1 MKSSTTKTA
10 KPTKEEQKKRQEEEK
25 KRLEDEKRKQD
36 EEKKKIEEEK
46 KRKDEADKLK
56 KRLQETKQTPT
67 KDPVITIN
75 PKAEISM
82 SEEEVDKEYT
92 IVLKAFGANDNVIK
106 EELAKPLI
114 HKFNNFK
121 NAKRQFDQ
129 MKKNEQGESA
139 KTILDL
145 YNKDKK
151 DVSALRNLYVRLKS
165 APLTWIEDFLKA
177 DGIRSLSEMLSATN
191 FYGTKTK
198 NDAQLQETGVEC
210 FRAILNTDIGMN
222 AFLQKERDAIK
233 TLCLLLDTEHIRTRT
248 EILFLLAIICNFNE
262 VGFKLVLE
270 ALNHYKLVKREEQ
283 RFNDLIKFF
292 GDKKVKDA
300 QMKGH
305 ILMLINSLLNSDE
318 DEADVTSIL
327 LHKEFKALG
336 LPELVEELKVEMKSM
351 DAEDNEFLEVQI
363 NVYEEELKAFQTIG
377 DMLPKESL
385 KDPAVILNYLN
396 LQLSGTEHYGHFLN
410 ILIQLLLYSN
420 LGATSKDLQSKQKEG
435 WALLE
440 RIVRKALAKNDGRV
454 DNIDPVVQKYEDT
467 VKQLTAQIVD
477 LELMMKVNKEL
488 EEYKKTVEQDQ
499 QLLQLEWA
507 NSIEALKVKH
517 KKEILELQLQL
528 DKASSNKVGG
538 GVDSAEVEKLKKQIS
553 KLELEIKQKDVEIL
567 SLKTADPGSL
577 TSGSGMSS
585 RLPPPP
591 PPASLEGNS
600 GDMLPPPPPPMG
612 GGGDFLPPP
621 PPPGMGPPPPPPPGM
636 GPPPP
641 PGMGPPP
648 PPGMG
653 PPPPPG
659 MGPPPPMMGMK
670 KGQNAGMSWLPD
682 VPTKAPSVVTK
693 QFHFQQ
699 IEKNQMQKT
708 IFVVGGITKMSN
720 EIINKLDLSTLE
732 SMFQQ
737 KETKPLAS
745 AGGGGSGQ
753 QDREPEKKVVSLID
767 SKRAYNISL
776 QLGSLRGIDYEG
788 MRKAIIEMDE
798 TKVTDENI
806 GTFKQIVPTNEE
818 IQMVREYSGEDELA
832 EPEKFFKVLI
842 GIPNIPERLQ
852 AWEVQKKFMNLVGGI
867 RPTLDNVINA
877 CGKLKNSEK
886 MIKFLGIVL
895 TIGNFLNAKN
905 PKKLIYGFK
914 IKSLLKLNETK
925 ALDNRTTLLQY
936 IVEFIA
942 NSKDYS
948 DLIDI
953 PIELAPV
960 TAATKFSIGT
970 NEEDIKQMKEG
981 IKLIEHHVKV
991 TEGKDK
997 VEGDRFPEI
1006 MKDFLEKA
1014 NVAITMIDEKM
1025 AEVYKSLKEVAS
1037 LYSHDEKEMLKEPDK
1052 FFQDVDQFL
1061 DLFKAA
1067 IKKNQDAKK
1076 AEDKKKKQ
1084 DEERKKKEAKAEHL
1098 EKKKEEDGRGLVNEK
1113 GNALKDGTGFK
1124 KNRKKTLA
1132 REEQGN
1138 F

>member
-1 MKSSTTKTA
+1 
-10 KPTKEEQKKRQEEEK
+10 
-25 KRLEDEKRKQD
+25 
-36 EEKKKIEEEK
+36 
-46 KRKDEADKLK
+46 
-56 KRLQETKQTPT
+56 
-67 KDPVITIN
+67 
-75 PKAEISM
+75 
-82 SEEEVDKEYT
+82 
-92 IVLKAFGANDNVIK
+92 
-106 EELAKPLI
+106 
-114 HKFNNFK
+114 
-121 NAKRQFDQ
+121 
-129 MKKNEQGESA
+129 
-139 KTILDL
+139 
-145 YNKDKK
+145 
-151 DVSALRNLYVRLKS
+151 
-165 APLTWIEDFLKA
+165 
-177 DGIRSLSEMLSATN
+177 
-191 FYGTKTK
+191 
-198 NDAQLQETGVEC
+198 
-210 FRAILNTDIGMN
+210 
-222 AFLQKERDAIK
+222 
-233 TLCLLLDTEHIRTRT
+233 
-248 EILFLLAIICNFNE
+248 
-262 VGFKLVLE
+262 
-270 ALNHYKLVKREEQ
+270 
-283 RFNDLIKFF
+283 
-292 GDKKVKDA
+292 
-300 QMKGH
+300 
-305 ILMLINSLLNSDE
+305 
-318 DEADVTSIL
+318 
-327 LHKEFKALG
+327 
-336 LPELVEELKVEMKSM
+336 
-351 DAEDNEFLEVQI
+351 
-363 NVYEEELKAFQTIG
+363 
-377 DMLPKESL
+377 
-385 KDPAVILNYLN
+385 
-396 LQLSGTEHYGHFLN
+396 
-410 ILIQLLLYSN
+410 
-420 LGATSKDLQSKQKEG
+420 
-435 WALLE
+435 
-440 RIVRKALAKNDGRV
+440 
-454 DNIDPVVQKYEDT
+454 
-467 VKQLTAQIVD
+467 
-477 LELMMKVNKEL
+477 
-488 EEYKKTVEQDQ
+488 
-499 QLLQLEWA
+499 
-507 NSIEALKVKH
+507 
-517 KKEILELQLQL
+517 
-528 DKASSNKVGG
+528 
-538 GVDSAEVEKLKKQIS
+538 
-553 KLELEIKQKDVEIL
+553 
-567 SLKTADPGSL
+567 
-577 TSGSGMSS
+577 
-585 RLPPPP
+585 
-591 PPASLEGNS
+591 
-600 GDMLPPPPPPMG
+600 
-612 GGGDFLPPP
+612 
-621 PPPGMGPPPPPPPGM
+621 
-636 GPPPP
+636 
-641 PGMGPPP
+641 
-648 PPGMG
+648 
-653 PPPPPG
+653 
-659 MGPPPPMMGMK
+659 
-670 KGQNAGMSWLPD
+670 
-682 VPTKAPSVVTK
+682 
-693 QFHFQQ
+693 
-699 IEKNQMQKT
+699 
-708 IFVVGGITKMSN
+708 MSN

>member
-1 MKSSTTKTA
+1 
-10 KPTKEEQKKRQEEEK
+10 
-25 KRLEDEKRKQD
+25 
-36 EEKKKIEEEK
+36 
-46 KRKDEADKLK
+46 
-56 KRLQETKQTPT
+56 
-67 KDPVITIN
+67 
-75 PKAEISM
+75 
-82 SEEEVDKEYT
+82 
-92 IVLKAFGANDNVIK
+92 
-106 EELAKPLI
+106 
-114 HKFNNFK
+114 
-121 NAKRQFDQ
+121 
-129 MKKNEQGESA
+129 
-139 KTILDL
+139 
-145 YNKDKK
+145 
-151 DVSALRNLYVRLKS
+151 
-165 APLTWIEDFLKA
+165 
-177 DGIRSLSEMLSATN
+177 
-191 FYGTKTK
+191 
-198 NDAQLQETGVEC
+198 
-210 FRAILNTDIGMN
+210 
-222 AFLQKERDAIK
+222 
-233 TLCLLLDTEHIRTRT
+233 
-248 EILFLLAIICNFNE
+248 
-262 VGFKLVLE
+262 
-270 ALNHYKLVKREEQ
+270 
-283 RFNDLIKFF
+283 
-292 GDKKVKDA
+292 
-300 QMKGH
+300 
-305 ILMLINSLLNSDE
+305 
-318 DEADVTSIL
+318 
-327 LHKEFKALG
+327 
-336 LPELVEELKVEMKSM
+336 
-351 DAEDNEFLEVQI
+351 
-363 NVYEEELKAFQTIG
+363 
-377 DMLPKESL
+377 
-385 KDPAVILNYLN
+385 
-396 LQLSGTEHYGHFLN
+396 
-410 ILIQLLLYSN
+410 
-420 LGATSKDLQSKQKEG
+420 
-435 WALLE
+435 
-440 RIVRKALAKNDGRV
+440 
-454 DNIDPVVQKYEDT
+454 
-467 VKQLTAQIVD
+467 
-477 LELMMKVNKEL
+477 
-488 EEYKKTVEQDQ
+488 
-499 QLLQLEWA
+499 
-507 NSIEALKVKH
+507 
-517 KKEILELQLQL
+517 
-528 DKASSNKVGG
+528 
-538 GVDSAEVEKLKKQIS
+538 
-553 KLELEIKQKDVEIL
+553 
-567 SLKTADPGSL
+567 
-577 TSGSGMSS
+577 
-585 RLPPPP
+585 
-591 PPASLEGNS
+591 
-600 GDMLPPPPPPMG
+600 
-612 GGGDFLPPP
+612 
-621 PPPGMGPPPPPPPGM
+621 
-636 GPPPP
+636 
-641 PGMGPPP
+641 
-648 PPGMG
+648 
-653 PPPPPG
+653 
-659 MGPPPPMMGMK
+659 
-670 KGQNAGMSWLPD
+670 
-682 VPTKAPSVVTK
+682 
-693 QFHFQQ
+693 
-699 IEKNQMQKT
+699 
-708 IFVVGGITKMSN
+708 
-720 EIINKLDLSTLE
+720 
-732 SMFQQ
+732 
-737 KETKPLAS
+737 
-745 AGGGGSGQ
+745 
-753 QDREPEKKVVSLID
+753 
-767 SKRAYNISL
+767 
-776 QLGSLRGIDYEG
+776 
-788 MRKAIIEMDE
+788 
-798 TKVTDENI
+798 VTDENI